1 MREHLC
7 FFSLFVLTELVIYPS
22 AEPEEDHEG
31 KILYFNVDVNNTVSV
46 IYSRGS
52 NLPYITGL
60 KNNMPGNTR
69 GFPIF
74 TFGLPL

>member
-7 FFSLFVLTELVIYPS
+7 FFSLFVLTELVICPS

-31 KILYFNVDVNNTVSV
+31 KSLYFNVDVNNTVSV
-46 IYSRGS
+46 LCSRGS

-60 KNNMPGNTR
+60 KSNLPGNTR
-69 GFPIF
+69 GIPIF
-74 TFGLPL
+74 TFGLSL

>member
-7 FFSLFVLTELVIYPS
+7 FFSLFVLTELVICAS
-22 AEPEEDHEG
+22 AEPEEEHEG

-46 IYSRGS
+46 IHLRGF
-52 NLPYITGL
+52 NLPYIMGL
-60 KNNMPGNTR
+60 KYNMPGNIR
-69 GFPIF
+69 EFPIF